1 MGHFRLRGR
10 CAELGPREPRNETS
24 PTVRHFVEI
33 ARVSGG
39 SARGL
44 PPARFKETFND
55 RDPLPSL
62 RWSTGSVFRPASD
75 LAAIEITRV
84 EQRFREMVEREPV
97 MRQQLLR

>member
-55 RDPLPSL
+55 RDPLANSRSL
-62 RWSTGSVFRPASD
+62 Q
-75 LAAIEITRV
+75 LAVPLSPRAGNLATTRT
-84 EQRFREMVEREPV
+84 
-97 MRQQLLR
+97 